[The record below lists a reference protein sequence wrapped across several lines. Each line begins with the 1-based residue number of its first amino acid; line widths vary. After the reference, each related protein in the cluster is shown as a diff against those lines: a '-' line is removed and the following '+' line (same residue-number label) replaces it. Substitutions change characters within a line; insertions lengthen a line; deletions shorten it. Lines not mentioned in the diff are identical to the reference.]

1 MLYLQ
6 SITAKVNM
14 KYVKITLD
22 VGTAI
27 NAFKELWAYPETF
40 SNVVFH
46 FEDFHFLK
54 ENFKVNFKLGLL
66 C

>member
-1 MLYLQ
+1 
-6 SITAKVNM
+6 M

-46 FEDFHFLK
+46 FGDFDFLK